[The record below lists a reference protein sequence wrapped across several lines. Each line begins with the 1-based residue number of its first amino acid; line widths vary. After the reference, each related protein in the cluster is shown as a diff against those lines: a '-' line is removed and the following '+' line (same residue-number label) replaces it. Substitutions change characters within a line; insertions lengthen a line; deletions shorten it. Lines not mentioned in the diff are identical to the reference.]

1 MTTKV
6 LCWDEIGCSVNEF
19 EVSIPDGCTPRQALI
34 LADDQ
39 IVKQIEEVGCC
50 DDTFSKKVRQVGEV
64 FVLDSMF
71 GHDKETHV
79 YWTAEGSEEDCRAL
93 ALKDLAEFIS
103 DGMFGGED
111 D

>member
-6 LCWDEIGCSVNEF
+6 LCWDEVGCEVNEF

-39 IVKQIEEVGCC
+39 ICEQTEC
-50 DDTFSKKVRQVGEV
+50 DDTFDKKVRHVENRADGCASV
-64 FVLDSMF
+64 FVLDGLF

-79 YWTAEGSEEDCRAL
+79 YWTAEGSLEELRAL
-93 ALKDLAEFIS
+93 ANQDLTAYFDRE
-103 DGMFGGED
+103 EE
-111 D
+111 